1 MFEPATPLAPTTPPA
16 PPGYLPWVRERG
28 VGTSG
33 TWHRPVTWPP
43 LDSTEPVATLCRRG
57 VVVAYSANIGVGGR
71 PHPACPTCAP

>member
-1 MFEPATPLAPTTPPA
+1 MTESAQTPAPMTPPA
-16 PPGYLPWVRERG
+16 AAYAPWVRERG

-43 LDSTEPVATLCRRG
+43 LDATAPVATLCGRE
-57 VVVAYSANIGVGGR
+57 VVVDYSANIGAGAR